1 MAATGEEVL
10 IMRIPRLRI
19 SIAAV
24 LAVAAVAAGAT
35 TSVALGSRTGTSP
48 IEQAATKSGKASTF
62 KFDFT
67 LSISG
72 GGSSIPG
79 GKITLSGSGAANTP
93 HKLAAVKLDLSSI
106 APLLGSATQGA
117 VPKSIALVVVGNTV
131 YLNFPA
137 LAKQA
142 GAPGKQWVKFD
153 LTKLPKSKTGGVD
166 PKAVGSVS
174 PQQALGALRSA
185 LKVHKVGS
193 DTHGTHY
200 HATLDLSSLVAVL
213 PKAQQASSSA
223 SLAKAGI
230 KSVPLDV
237 WVGPSGYVTRFV
249 TSLNVKAQKSSPA
262 ASITLTLNIHDY
274 NHKVNITA
282 PPAGQ
287 TADGNKL
294 LTGLLGSLPG
304 G

>member
-1 MAATGEEVL
+1 
-10 IMRIPRLRI
+10 MRIPRRLTVLLA
-19 SIAAV
+19 SIAI
-24 LAVAAVAAGAT
+24 VAAGAT
-35 TSVALGSRTGTSP
+35 AGAALASRTGASP
-48 IEQAATKSGKASTF
+48 IEQAATKSGKASTV
-62 KFDFT
+62 KFDFALAIT
-67 LSISG
+67 G

-79 GKITLSGSGAANTP
+79 GKIVLGGSGAANTA
-93 HKLAAVKLDLSSI
+93 HKSADVKLDLGSL
-106 APLLGSATQGA
+106 APLLAGATNGA
-117 VPKSIALVVVGNTV
+117 QVPKSIELVVVGNTV

-193 DTHGTHY
+193 DSHGTHY
-200 HATLDLSSLVAVL
+200 RATLDLSSLVKLL
-213 PKAQQASSSA
+213 PKAQQGSSSA
-223 SLAKAGI
+223 SLAKTGI

-249 TSLNVKAQKSSPA
+249 TSLNVKATKTSPA
-262 ASITLTLNIHDY
+262 VGIAFTLNLHDY
-274 NHKVNITA
+274 NHKVQIAA

-294 LTGLLGSLPG
+294 LAGLLSGLPG

>member
-1 MAATGEEVL
+1 
-10 IMRIPRLRI
+10 MRIPRLTLTLAL
-19 SIAAV
+19 IAM
-24 LAVAAVAAGAT
+24 VAAGAT
-35 TSVALGSRTGTSP
+35 TGVALASRGGGSP

-62 KFDFT
+62 KFDFA
-67 LSISG
+67 LAISG
-72 GGSSIPG
+72 GGSSVPG
-79 GKITLSGSGAANTP
+79 GKISLGGTGAANTA
-93 HKLAAVKLDLSSI
+93 HKSADIKLDLSSI
-106 APLLGSATQGA
+106 APLLGAATQGAA
-117 VPKSIALVVVGNTV
+117 VPKSIELVVLNNVV

-153 LTKLPKSKTGGVD
+153 VTKLPKSKTGGVD
-166 PKAVGSVS
+166 PKAVGNVS

-193 DTHGTHY
+193 DSHGTHY
-200 HATLDLSSLVAVL
+200 HAALNLSSLVAVL

-237 WVGPSGYVTRFV
+237 WVGPAGYVTRFV
-249 TSLNVKAQKSSPA
+249 TTLSVKAQKGSPA
-262 ASITLTLNIHDY
+262 VGVTFTLNLHDY
-274 NHKVNITA
+274 NHKVHISA

-294 LTGLLGSLPG
+294 LTSLLGSLPG

>member
-1 MAATGEEVL
+1 
-10 IMRIPRLRI
+10 MRIRRLKL
-19 SIAAV
+19 SIAAA
-24 LAVAAVAAGAT
+24 LAVAGITAAVAVGAPT
-35 TSVALGSRTGTSP
+35 RSTGSSP

-67 LSISG
+67 LAITG

-79 GKITLSGSGAANTP
+79 GKITLSGTGAANTA
-93 HKLAAVKLDLSSI
+93 HKSAVVKLDLSSL
-106 APLLGSATQGA
+106 APLLGAATQGA
-117 VPKSIALVVVGNTV
+117 AVPKTIQLVVVNNVV

-137 LAKQA
+137 LAKSA

-193 DTHGTHY
+193 DSNGTHY
-200 HATLDLSSLVAVL
+200 RATLDLSSLVGLL
-213 PKAQQASSSA
+213 PKAQQASSSSA
-223 SLAKAGI
+223 LAKAGI
-230 KSVPLDV
+230 KTLPLDV
-237 WVGPSGYVTRFV
+237 WVGKSGYVTRFT
-249 TSLNVKAQKSSPA
+249 TSLSVKAQASSPA
-262 ASITLTLNIHDY
+262 VGITFTLNITGY
-274 NHKVNITA
+274 NHKVSIAA
-282 PPAGQ
+282 PSASQ
-287 TADGNKL
+287 TADGSKL
-294 LTGLLGSLPG
+294 LSGLLAGLPG